1 MMRRNCRLPYGIA
14 GAAAALLLLSF
25 FSIRYGST
33 PMPAEDFFAALTGA
47 SGYETQRV
55 ILYAVRIPRLLAGIC
70 AGAGLSVSGLL
81 LQQLTGNALAGPN
94 IIGVN
99 AGAGFACVLLLS
111 YAPAAA
117 ANAAVLPIGAFAGA
131 FAATLLIAAL
141 SRQMQSAGVD
151 LAGIAVTAILNAG
164 ISFLTLLDA
173 DVLSSYNA
181 FSVGGFAG
189 VGMEELCFPAAVI
202 VCAAA
207 AAALTS
213 RHTALLALGDD
224 AAVMLGVPVAR
235 TRLIGIL
242 CASASAAAAV
252 SFAGLLGFVGL
263 IVPHMARRITG
274 HDSGAGLLLMCM
286 LLGGAVSVA
295 GDFLGRIIAAPTE
308 IPVGIMMALVGG
320 PFFLYLLMH
329 RGRQSSEN

>member
-1 MMRRNCRLPYGIA
+1 MSRNRRLLLGCG
-14 GAAAALLLLSF
+14 GAAAALLILSF
-25 FSIRYGST
+25 FSVRYGSAA
-33 PMPAEDFFAALTGA
+33 MPWEDFFAALTGA

-70 AGAGLSVSGLL
+70 AGVGLSVSGVL

-111 YAPAAA
+111 YAPTAA

-131 FAATLLIAAL
+131 FVTTLLIAAL
-141 SRQMQSAGVD
+141 SRRMQRSGVV

-164 ISFLTLLDA
+164 ISFLTLLDT
-173 DVLSSYNA
+173 DVLTSYNA

-189 VGMEELCFPAAVI
+189 VSVRQLCYPAAVI

-207 AAALTS
+207 AAALFS

-224 AAVMLGVPVAR
+224 AAAMLGISVSR

-263 IVPHMARRITG
+263 IVPHMARRIIG
-274 HDSGAGLLLMCM
+274 RDSGAGLLFMCM

-320 PFFLYLLMH
+320 PFFLYLLLR
-329 RGRQSSEN
+329 RGRR